1 MDKEI
6 SAADANR
13 RFSGLLRTAKTGR
26 SVVVTSHGKP
36 VARLSPVSEDERAAE
51 GARSALFA
59 RLRRERVG
67 NAGRWTRDE
76 PYDDIP

>member
-1 MDKEI
+1 MNKAV

-13 RFSGLLRTAKTGR
+13 RFSEILRTVKTGR

-36 VARLSPVSEDERAAE
+36 VAKISPVIEDDRAAE
-51 GARSALFA
+51 GARSALFT
-59 RLRRERVG
+59 RLNRERVV

-76 PYDDIP
+76 LYDDAP

>member
-1 MDKEI
+1 MNKAV

-13 RFSGLLRTAKTGR
+13 RFSELLRTVKTGR

-36 VARLSPVSEDERAAE
+36 VARISPAGGNDRAVE
-51 GARSALFA
+51 GARTALFA
-59 RLRRERVG
+59 RLRGQRVV

-76 PYDDIP
+76 LYDGAR

>member
-1 MDKEI
+1 MIKAV

-13 RFSGLLRTAKTGR
+13 RFSELLRTVKKGR

-36 VARLSPVSEDERAAE
+36 VAKISPVVEDDLAAE
-51 GARSALFA
+51 GARSALFT
-59 RLRRERVG
+59 RLRRERAV

-76 PYDDIP
+76 LYDNTL